1 MKQDTPKL
9 AYPFPAAPAPGDVIV
24 VAPGILWAR
33 IPLPFRLDHVNI
45 YLLEDGD
52 GWAVLDTGI
61 GNDATR
67 AAWGALRAGPLAGRR
82 LTRLIVTHFHPDHI
96 GLAGWLAERFALP
109 LLTSQT
115 TYLSC
120 LNISLSPGALDAK
133 PYRDFYLRNGLDP
146 AITARVTTQGHGYL
160 RMVTGLPPTFERLV
174 AGDTLN
180 LGGRTF
186 SVLTGD
192 GHAPEQVM
200 LYCAAE
206 RLLLAADQVLAKISP
221 NVSVWAVDPHG
232 DPLGLYLR
240 SLTSLKA
247 RLAADTLVLPG
258 HQLPFYGL
266 HLRSDELMRHH
277 EQRCAAIIAACRS
290 RPRSAAE
297 LVPVIFHQAL
307 DAHQMSFA
315 FSEVLAH
322 VNYLLREGILA
333 WAKERDGVARIALAP
348 NREPPLSCTSAD
360 EC

>member
-1 MKQDTPKL
+1 MQQDTAHL
-9 AYPFPAAPAPGDVIV
+9 AYPFPAAPQPGDVV
-24 VAPGILWAR
+24 AVAPGILWAR
-33 IPLPFRLDHVNI
+33 IPLPFRLDHVNV

-67 AAWGALRAGPLAGRR
+67 AAWEALLARPLAGRR

-133 PYRDFYLRNGLDP
+133 PYRDFYLRNGLD
-146 AITARVTTQGHGYL
+146 AATTARVTTQGHGYL

-180 LGGRTF
+180 IGGRDF

-200 LYCAAE
+200 LYCAAD

-240 SLTSLKA
+240 SLEALKA

-266 HLRSDELMRHH
+266 HVRSDELVRHH
-277 EQRCAAIIAACRS
+277 EQRCSAIAEACRS
-290 RPRSAAE
+290 KPRSAAE
-297 LVPVIFHQAL
+297 LVPAIFHHAL

-322 VNYLLREGILA
+322 VNYMLRTGLVR
-333 WAKERDGVARIALAP
+333 WADSRDGVARIT
-348 NREPPLSCTSAD
+348 LSD
-360 EC
+360 PDRHPRR